1 MTLTSSIP
9 VLRVSDYPRAKAFW
23 TQALGFTLADEGGD
37 PARFGVFKREGA
49 TVFVDAWHG
58 GDVQPS
64 PGWRAYFHTDDLA
77 EIDTALKNSGAV
89 FKGPTTTEYGM
100 PEIEVTDPD
109 GNVVCFGQDAE

>member
-1 MTLTSSIP
+1 MPLTSSIP

-37 PARFGVFKREGA
+37 PARFGVCKREGA

-64 PGWRAYFHTDDLA
+64 PGWRAYFHVDDVDAFAASLDWPQIEGPEDKA
-77 EIDTALKNSGAV
+77 YGIREI
-89 FKGPTTTEYGM
+89 
-100 PEIEVTDPD
+100 IVTDPD
-109 GNVVCFGQDAE
+109 GNRLCFGQDTD